1 MAARVRDT
9 VALARTWLT
18 HHRSMAEAGFVLKP
32 LLVRNDLTDG
42 EWEWVLAEA
51 MDWLR
56 DHRKSRAAR
65 RVMTALAEHH
75 RIGAADRE
83 ELVTT
88 GIAWLESHSHSPQSP
103 QTLRSLFGP
112 THLDEAQ
119 TRRLVDCGLRW
130 ISQQKPADT
139 WQMLGVLAE
148 RSDLPPDRAATVESL
163 VTARVSADPTALD
176 VRWVLEP
183 RLARGDITLAQRTK
197 AIAWSFAWLERHLPQ
212 CDAHVLLGSLLAL
225 EDLSA
230 RETGRVVEWS
240 IEWLEHHADGTAGTF
255 AVQGAEELLGPLLS
269 LELDAAQVRRLDAHL
284 RERKALGGRTSGEAT
299 SARRLRED
307 PAFGYVGG

>member
-1 MAARVRDT
+1 SLLLESLLECSGLVAERVRDT

-18 HHRSMAEAGFVLKP
+18 HHRSLAEAGFVLKP
-32 LLVRNDLTDG
+32 LLVRNDLTDS

-51 MDWLR
+51 MDWVR

-88 GIAWLESHSHSPQSP
+88 GLAWLESHSHSPQSP

-112 THLDEAQ
+112 THLNEAQ
-119 TRRLVDCGLRW
+119 ARRLVDCGLRW

-148 RSDLPPDRAATVESL
+148 RSDLPPDRAAAVESL
-163 VTARVSADPTALD
+163 VNARVSADPTALD
-176 VRWVLEP
+176 ARWVLEP
-183 RLARGDITLAQRTK
+183 RLARTDITLAQRTK
-197 AIAWSFAWLERHLPQ
+197 AIAWSFAWLERHMPQ

-230 RETGRVVEWS
+230 TERSRGVEWS
-240 IEWLEHHADGTAGTF
+240 IAWLEHHHADGTAGTF
-255 AVQGAEELLGPLLS
+255 AVQGTEELLGALLS

-284 RERKALGGRTSGEAT
+284 RETEGAGRES
-299 SARRLRED
+299 
-307 PAFGYVGG
+307 VG